1 MAKNSANRALLI
13 LFAGLVLVV
22 LLITLIAQAG
32 VGELIVLVGDRV
44 GGALGEATKMV
55 GESVKTVTERPLAS
69 NISDYLEDPGIL
81 AIPVSLDETVF
92 EIIEKEGF
100 LLAYC
105 TDRQIPLW
113 VGYELTA
120 EELAGDLE
128 RLDYFSKD
136 DDLGDSSPVSSDY
149 TDSGY
154 DRGHMIPAADVKWS
168 EQAMEDSFLMSNVAP
183 QIPEL
188 NRGPWR
194 ELEEAIRELA
204 RAEGAVIVITGPVLT
219 EDDYPRLEAGGTV
232 IPQYYFKVVLD
243 YREPRIMA
251 WGFLMPNTEEML
263 SDREYED
270 FLFSVDRV
278 EEFTG
283 YDFFAP
289 LPDKLEEHLE
299 NRAPSI
305 F

>member
-1 MAKNSANRALLI
+1 
-13 LFAGLVLVV
+13 
-22 LLITLIAQAG
+22 
-32 VGELIVLVGDRV
+32 
-44 GGALGEATKMV
+44 MV
-55 GESVKTVTERPLAS
+55 GESVKTVAERPLAS
-69 NISDYLEDPGIL
+69 SISDYLENPETL
-81 AIPVSLDETVF
+81 AVPVSLEERVF

-100 LLAYC
+100 LLAYSRE
-105 TDRQIPLW
+105 RQIPLW

-136 DDLGDSSPVSSDY
+136 DDLGDSSPVSSSY
-149 TDSGY
+149 TGSGY

-168 EQAMEDSFLMSNVAP
+168 EAAMADSFLMSNVAP

-194 ELEEAIRELA
+194 DWKSGDTGTGEGGRSCYCLLPDRSSRRINIPGLA
-204 RAEGAVIVITGPVLT
+204 V
-219 EDDYPRLEAGGTV
+219 GGTV
-232 IPQYYFKVVLD
+232 IPLYYFKVVLD
-243 YREPRIMA
+243 YREPGIRA
-251 WGFLMPNTEEML
+251 WGFLMPNTGEML
-263 SDREYED
+263 ADREYED

-283 YDFFAP
+283 YNFFSP
-289 LPDKLEEHLE
+289 LPDELEEDLE

>member
-22 LLITLIAQAG
+22 LLITFVAQAG
-32 VGELIVLVGDRV
+32 TGELIVLIGDRV

-55 GESVKTVTERPLAS
+55 GESVKTVAERPLAS
-69 NISDYLEDPGIL
+69 SISDYLENPETL
-81 AIPVSLDETVF
+81 AVPVSLEEMVF

-100 LLAYC
+100 LLAYSRE
-105 TDRQIPLW
+105 RQIPLW

-136 DDLGDSSPVSSDY
+136 DDLGDSSPVSSSY
-149 TDSGY
+149 TGSGY

-168 EQAMEDSFLMSNVAP
+168 EAAMADSFLMSNVAP

-204 RAEGAVIVITGPVLT
+204 KAEGAVIVITGPVLT
-219 EDDYPRLEAGGTV
+219 EDEYPRLGGGGSV
-232 IPQYYFKVVLD
+232 IPLYYFKVVLD
-243 YREPRIMA
+243 YREPGIRA
-251 WGFLMPNTEEML
+251 WGFLMPNTGEML

-283 YDFFAP
+283 YDFFAS
-289 LPDKLEEHLE
+289 LPDELEEDLE

>member
-13 LFAGLVLVV
+13 LFAGLILVV
-22 LLITLIAQAG
+22 LLITFVAQAG
-32 VGELIVLVGDRV
+32 AGDLIVLIGDRL
-44 GGALGEATKMV
+44 GGAIGEATKMV
-55 GESVKTVTERPLAS
+55 GNSVKTVAERPLAS
-69 NISDYLEDPGIL
+69 NISAYLEDPETL
-81 AIPVSLDETVF
+81 TVPVSLEEMVF

-105 TDRQIPLW
+105 RERQIPLW

-120 EELAGDLE
+120 QELAGDLE

-136 DDLGDSSPVSSDY
+136 DDLGDNSPVSRDY
-149 TDSGY
+149 TGSGY

-168 EQAMEDSFLMSNVAP
+168 EEAMADSFLMSNVAP
-183 QIPEL
+183 QIPKL

-194 ELEEAIRELA
+194 ELEEAIRKLA
-204 RAEGAVIVITGPVLT
+204 MAEGALIVITGPVLR
-219 EDDYPRLEAGGTV
+219 EEDYPRLAKGGTV
-232 IPQYYFKVVLD
+232 IPLYYFKVVLD
-243 YREPRIMA
+243 YREPRLGA

-263 SDREYED
+263 ADRGYED

-289 LPDKLEEHLE
+289 LPDEMEEHLE
-299 NRAPSI
+299 KRAPTI